1 MNDVSAI
8 RISTKLKTDGIARDR
23 KLLEKELSRVAK
35 DAEKAN
41 ITKAITSNDT
51 AIDKTSAKI
60 RKVTDEIKRLSKAQE
75 DAENKEFN
83 YISNNSGFR
92 DVAHAA
98 GLQAEGSLPSTSS
111 EDERALAYSEA
122 YNQYMDEA
130 LQKRLHANQEY
141 QESIAKL
148 EELKTSQETL
158 TKEEQTQLN
167 IKEQLNA
174 QLEVQNQLI
183 AEEQAKLNSQISSLD
198 YQKQKLDEKKIKEI
212 ESIKNAKDLDT
223 ALRSQGKSIQNGLK
237 KLMGFGMALLGVRAA
252 YSGIRKVVN
261 EVLNQNDQLKNT
273 MDGIWSTLG
282 NAFTPIITSLISG
295 FATVLNYALAIL
307 NALTGINLLAKSTKK
322 NTGGAAKDANRLA
335 SFDSSEVLN
344 KSGGGGASGTNA
356 TLLEEIKL
364 NEGILAVLDRIKAM
378 WNGILGIVSN
388 LGKGIQ
394 KAWNYAGNGERI
406 MKSLGRMGDSILTM
420 FEDMIGATLEWSE
433 SLDFIPL
440 FSSLAPFME
449 KLATL
454 FGSLTKVLSGLYKQI
469 ILPLTSWVIESVL
482 PVFFDALAGALEI
495 LNNVITI
502 LAPVWDWFYENVLS
516 PMAKWAGGAIIDI
529 FRELSEILKIV
540 GSWFGDNGP
549 LITDFLMR
557 IGEVIQWLWEEVIL
571 RYLNYGKDQIFNVI
585 NYIKNHINS
594 MLEVIKNVI
603 SGAIDIFDGLLL
615 FLNGDFAGAWEKI
628 WGGIAKV
635 FGGIWNGMIDIVQN
649 VVNAIIGAINAVIRA
664 LKTISIE
671 IPKWVPIFGGQK
683 WGFDFLNELDPVNL
697 SGAKWNIPALAA
709 GAVMPPNKPFLAM
722 LGDQTTGRNIETP
735 ESLLRQIIQEENA
748 GNNPVLNLIL
758 QGDTAQIVRFFKI
771 ELQKEDERTGITLV
785 EEGI

>member
-41 ITKAITSNDT
+41 ITKEITKNNEALSNTESKLAEINKQYRELEKNTTRTMEKAT
-51 AIDKTSAKI
+51 ARILKS
-60 RKVTDEIKRLSKAQE
+60 EELS
-75 DAENKEFN
+75 
-83 YISNNSGFR
+83 R
-92 DVAHAA
+92 TPHAA
-98 GLQAEGSLPSTSS
+98 GSIAVDNLSPDAS
-111 EDERALAYSEA
+111 EYERTRVYAEA
-122 YNQYMDEA
+122 YNQTLNEMVD
-130 LQKRLHANQEY
+130 KRLLANQEY

-167 IKEQLNA
+167 TKEQLNA
-174 QLEVQNQLI
+174 QLEIQNQLI
-183 AEEQAKLNSQISSLD
+183 AEEQAKLNSQIGALD
-198 YQKQKLDEKKIKEI
+198 VQKQKLDEKKLKEI

-223 ALRSQGKSIQNGLK
+223 ALKNQGKSIQNGLK

-261 EVLNQNDQLKNT
+261 EVLSQNDQLKNT
-273 MDGIWSTLG
+273 LDGIWSTLG

-322 NTGGAAKDANRLA
+322 NTGGAAKEANRLA
-335 SFDSSEVLN
+335 SFDSSEVLS

-364 NEGILAVLDRIKAM
+364 NEGVLAVLERIKAM
-378 WNGILGIVSN
+378 WNGILGVVSN

-406 MKSLGRMGDSILTM
+406 MKSLNSMGNKLLSF
-420 FEDMIGATLEWSE
+420 FERIIRATLTWSE

-440 FSSLAPFME
+440 FSSLAGFIE
-449 KLATL
+449 ELADS
-454 FGSLTKVLSGLYKQI
+454 FGFLMDIGAMLYEQV
-469 ILPLTSWVIESVL
+469 ILPIASWVIESGLPAFLDLLGSALSVL
-482 PVFFDALAGALEI
+482 NSVLG
-495 LNNVITI
+495 TI
-502 LAPVWDWFYENVLS
+502 MPVWDWFYNNLLKPIAS
-516 PMAKWAGGAIIDI
+516 WTGGAVITVLTTLSDALRDI
-529 FRELSEILKIV
+529 
-540 GSWFGDNGP
+540 GSWFTDNAEGVQET
-549 LITDFLMR
+549 LINLGER
-557 IGEVIQWLWEEVIL
+557 ILWLWEEIIRPVL
-571 RYLNYGKDQIFNVI
+571 DL
-585 NYIKNHINS
+585 IKIYWS
-594 MLEVIKNVI
+594 STFAFIGGVIKGLLDTAKGVI
-603 SGAIDIFDGLLL
+603 DSIMGVFDGLIIFLDGLFSLNLEKALL
-615 FLNGDFAGAWEKI
+615 GVKMIFAN
-628 WGGIAKV
+628 
-635 FGGIWNGMIDIVQN
+635 IWNGIISIVE
-649 VVNAIIGAINAVIRA
+649 GAINGIIYGVNAVIRG
-664 LKTISIE
+664 LNKISIKMPSWLGGGTFGFSLE
-671 IPKWVPIFGGQK
+671 EMQKADLSRFKIEVPG
-683 WGFDFLNELDPVNL
+683 
-697 SGAKWNIPALAA
+697 LAT
-709 GAVMPPNKPFLAM
+709 GAVLPPNKPFLAM

-748 GNNPVLNLIL
+748 GNNPILNLIL
-758 QGDTAQIVRFFKI
+758 DGDTAQIMRFFKI